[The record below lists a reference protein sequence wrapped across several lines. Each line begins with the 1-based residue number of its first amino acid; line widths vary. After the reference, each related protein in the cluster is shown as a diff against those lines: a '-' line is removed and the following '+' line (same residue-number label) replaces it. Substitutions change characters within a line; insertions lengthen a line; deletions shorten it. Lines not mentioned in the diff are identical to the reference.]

1 MVRLASVS
9 GIITQTGSL
18 IKAAIAA
25 FALIAALSAFYITGK
40 AIISVPGKLDQH
52 DSVTVAGF
60 RAFNSTLDRML
71 CIQIADHRKMDWR
84 LCYINPAEVF
94 PVDYQ
99 VK

>member
-18 IKAAIAA
+18 IKATIAA
-25 FALIAALSAFYITGK
+25 FALIGALSAFYITGK

-60 RAFNSTLDRML
+60 KAFNSTLDKML
-71 CIQIADHRKMDWR
+71 CIQVADHRKMDWH
-84 LCYINPAEVF
+84 LCFIAPAEVL
-94 PVDYQ
+94 PIDNGSH
-99 VK
+99 